1 MAEMRVSVV
10 QLEVLL
16 AAADSSALSQSGKS
30 YLALSFRFA

>member
-16 AAADSSALSQSGKS
+16 AAGVSFRLAQSGKS
-30 YLALSFRFA
+30 YLALFF